1 MERQFEYGGYTVVA
15 SAVPEAG
22 GGFAAQVRIAD
33 AFGEPSGPTFEAL
46 AGRAPTPE
54 AAVAMAEAAAMR
66 TIDAGEVN

>member
-1 MERQFEYGGYTVVA
+1 MERQFEYGGYVVVA

-66 TIDAGEVN
+66 TIDAGEVS